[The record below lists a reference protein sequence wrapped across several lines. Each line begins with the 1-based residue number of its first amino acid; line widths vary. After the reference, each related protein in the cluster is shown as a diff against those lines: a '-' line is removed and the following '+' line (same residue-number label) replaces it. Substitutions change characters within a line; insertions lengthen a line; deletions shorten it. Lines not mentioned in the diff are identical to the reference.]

1 MGLDVL
7 LKTSRML
14 RDDSLVPTERGQFL
28 QLGSYLGMIW
38 GPVSYAGGR
47 EVDRGG
53 YPKASPTS
61 TCELCKGV
69 ISSLLATQFRH
80 LQNEILKLGLYGY
93 GEDKIT

>member
-14 RDDSLVPTERGQFL
+14 RDNSLVPTERGQFL
-28 QLGSYLGMIW
+28 QLGSYLGDDM
-38 GPVSYAGGR
+38 GPSLYAGGR
-47 EVDRGG
+47 EVDRG

-69 ISSLLATQFRH
+69 IASLLATQFRH
-80 LQNEILKLGLYGY
+80 LQNEILKLGLHGY